1 MRAHLKKLERTRHIK
16 FCMAYDLF
24 TIANHGHLVFMVSC
38 TYDPAVYYTND
49 QQKTTGAKEDIQAK
63 VERPESLHSY
73 KIRRQWCGVTGIHR
87 NKFGMSTRYGSVH
100 KHQVRNSYHTLMLIF
115 HGDSRARQFECGQQ
129 KCRNFY
135 CSGCGAR
142 VQKVYG
148 FDYCLHCPY
157 TWAATSVMKGPM
169 GRWNYLARSNH
180 ELNTKEI
187 NEGEAKKELEA
198 QLVEE
203 MHGVQSVPATDLYK
217 WIARSL
223 CTAVNILKP
232 LRHLTTP
239 CPVLFAGLGVAV
251 KQ

>member
-1 MRAHLKKLERTRHIK
+1 
-16 FCMAYDLF
+16 
-24 TIANHGHLVFMVSC
+24 
-38 TYDPAVYYTND
+38 
-49 QQKTTGAKEDIQAK
+49 
-63 VERPESLHSY
+63 
-73 KIRRQWCGVTGIHR
+73 
-87 NKFGMSTRYGSVH
+87 MSTRYGSVH

-203 MHGVQSVPATDLYK
+203 MHGVQSVPATDQYK
-217 WIARSL
+217 WIAHSL
-223 CTAVNILKP
+223 CTCSSKHFEA
-232 LRHLTTP
+232 TP
-239 CPVLFAGLGVAV
+239 PSYYSLSSTLCGFGSSS
-251 KQ
+251 KTIKKT